1 MYIMLNMNY
10 PSSFKEFNEVLKS
23 LNANVN
29 GKQLELIQ
37 EQWKKP
43 CHGFHSHYTGANMRK
58 KIYNDRVDLLVIL
71 ETGKFCRKISQMK
84 NIL

>member
-58 KIYNDRVDLLVIL
+58 KIYNDRVDFNNNDKLVHAIHLLSI
-71 ETGKFCRKISQMK
+71 KMA
-84 NIL
+84 